1 MIFVNDKSKF
11 RRPFLLTRS
20 YFIGS
25 QKSGTFWTGDN
36 SVLLTEHFANY
47 EMMLSSGLAGFGYS
61 GFDVP
66 GFDGN
71 PDHQSIVSA
80 Y

>member
-1 MIFVNDKSKF
+1 M
-11 RRPFLLTRS
+11 LTRS

-25 QKSGTFWTGDN
+25 QKYGTFWTGDN
-36 SVLLTEHFANY
+36 SSLLSEHIVNF

-71 PDHQSIVSA
+71 PSHESIISA